1 MLPFSSRSLCVY
13 AAFQA
18 LGLDCAHWSIPLYND
33 LWRCALR
40 PPCCHPDHLT
50 RHLFRD
56 CRVSGGN
63 EEVLVRHFFATTG
76 WPSTLSTAD
85 YGAFVGNVLA
95 GKRWALEKAITT
107 GDLPLRPGL
116 AA

>member
-1 MLPFSSRSLCVY
+1 MQPFRSWASTAPIGVYLSTTICGGAHFDLCVVT
-13 AAFQA
+13 
-18 LGLDCAHWSIPLYND
+18 I
-33 LWRCALR
+33 
-40 PPCCHPDHLT
+40 DHLT
-50 RHLFRD
+50 RHVSCE

-95 GKRWALEKAITT
+95 RKRSALERAVME

-116 AA
+116 EA